1 MIPCNSIS
9 SFFGDFTRRPFF
21 HSPVISFF
29 FRILLS
35 TLCRASIS
43 IPSPAWTAAV
53 SSQKVLSQEENEIE
67 TDSLRGGRKT
77 GREVEGERGRKTR
90 GTGNW
95 DGGRLLRRLET
106 DFTESTGDENAL
118 DMLVSICP

>member
-1 MIPCNSIS
+1 M
-9 SFFGDFTRRPFF
+9 
-21 HSPVISFF
+21 
-29 FRILLS
+29 
-35 TLCRASIS
+35 
-43 IPSPAWTAAV
+43 

-90 GTGNW
+90 GAGDR
-95 DGGRLLRRLET
+95 DGGRQARYGLQAV
-106 DFTESTGDENAL
+106 FTESTGDENAL